1 MKIKALFGFLIFFF
15 LLIIPD
21 FSYSITIEESIKYA
35 LDHSEAIRIALE
47 SAQTLRAKGR
57 QISAFT
63 KPQLNLELSYLEMDD
78 NYPDPPFLL
87 PGRPSRDVL
96 AGYNASQLL
105 WAGGRIWNSLDLKDI
120 LYRQADLL
128 YYSGKRDIKQNVRL
142 AFDNVLFKKAVLKI
156 LKDRLSQRKEEL
168 EDARDLREG
177 GMVTSLDVRQA
188 RLNLNFSMSEL
199 KSGESSHHDALVN
212 FNLAIGRKGDGDLW
226 IPRGN
231 LEDIPD
237 ISKILIELKNAFHNK
252 ELIDIKSK
260 EKEAE
265 AARLNHE
272 IAKGEAFPKLM
283 LVSSGTSDGEDFDGM
298 NESWNIGLMM
308 NWTILD
314 GGLISSKKAK
324 TRSEMLIANENL
336 SKTEKDISG
345 EIKKLEVNYE
355 SLKSR
360 ILIQTESV
368 RLSKENYEDAR
379 GQYRAGM
386 ITQTRLGE
394 FNLKYAESRFRLQNL
409 LYLQRQLVTKAYAL
423 MEKEE

>member
-1 MKIKALFGFLIFFF
+1 MKIRNYLCFFVFLII
-15 LLIIPD
+15 LPD
-21 FSYSITIEESIKYA
+21 FSYSITIEDSIKYA
-35 LDHSEAIRIALE
+35 LNHSEAIRIAFE

-57 QISAFT
+57 QVSAFT
-63 KPQLNLELSYLEMDD
+63 KPQLSMEFNYLEMND
-78 NYPDPPFLL
+78 NYPDPHFLL
-87 PGRPSRDVL
+87 PGRPSRDVS
-96 AGYNASQLL
+96 AGYDASQLL
-105 WAGGRIWNSLDLKDI
+105 WAGGMIWNSLELKDI

-142 AFDNVLFKKAVLKI
+142 AFDNVLFNKAMLRI

-168 EDARDLREG
+168 KDAEDLRAG

-199 KSGESSHHDALVN
+199 KSGESSYHDALVN
-212 FNLAIGRKGDGDLW
+212 FNLAIGRKGEGDLW
-226 IPRGN
+226 VPKGN
-231 LEDIPD
+231 LENIPD
-237 ISKILIELKNAFHNK
+237 ISKILKKLKNAFHNN

-260 EKEAE
+260 ETEME

-283 LVSSGTSDGEDFDGM
+283 LVSSGTSDGEDFNEM
-298 NESWNIGLMM
+298 NESWNIGLIIK
-308 NWTILD
+308 WTILD

-324 TRSEMLIANENL
+324 TSSEMLMASENL
-336 SKTEKDISG
+336 AKIKKNISG
-345 EIKKLEVNYE
+345 EIEKLRVNYE

-360 ILIQTESV
+360 IFIQTESV
-368 RLSKENYEDAR
+368 KLSKENYEDAR

-409 LYLQRQLVTKAYAL
+409 LYLQRQLITRAYAL